1 LKGGFSNWALVAHSP
16 IRLKQRRNTAEI
28 LNQSMISLDYSV
40 IYQIVLFLVV
50 LVVLNKVLFRPYL
63 ILLDERE
70 RKTTGAQHD
79 LGELERE
86 ASRLRAQYEDKIA
99 QAQAAGYAAKEAILQ
114 EARQQREAILN
125 QAHQEAMGI
134 LEGVRRELASQMQ
147 KERQLAATEVRAIAQ
162 EMASRILG
170 RNVG

>member
-1 LKGGFSNWALVAHSP
+1 
-16 IRLKQRRNTAEI
+16 
-28 LNQSMISLDYSV
+28 MISLDYSV

-50 LVVLNKVLFRPYL
+50 LVVLSKVLFRPYL

-70 RKTTGAQHD
+70 RKTTEAQHD

-86 ASRLRAQYEDKIA
+86 AARLRAQYEDKIA
-99 QAQAAGYAAKEAILQ
+99 QAQAAGDAAREAILQ

-125 QAHQEAMGI
+125 QARQEAMSI

-147 KERQLAATEVRAIAQ
+147 KERQLAATEVRTIAQ
-162 EMASRILG
+162 EMASKILG